1 MAKGNSA
8 GPEKAKGLKRL
19 KLVQIDIYPAIS
31 GAVLLYTGDDRL
43 VQINGGNK
51 LVQLWYVDEP
61 VSGAG
66 CLAAI
71 TRNYLP

>member
-8 GPEKAKGLKRL
+8 RPEKAKGLKRL
-19 KLVQIDIYPAIS
+19 KQAQTGMYPTLS
-31 GAVLLYTGDDRL
+31 GAALLYTGDDRL
-43 VQINGGNK
+43 VQINSDSG

-71 TRNYLP
+71 ARNYLP

>member
-1 MAKGNSA
+1 M
-8 GPEKAKGLKRL
+8 
-19 KLVQIDIYPAIS
+19 
-31 GAVLLYTGDDRL
+31 LYTGDDRL

-51 LVQLWYVDEP
+51 LVQLWYLDEP